1 MRSPKNR
8 ISVIVKMLIFMLSF
22 LIGASNAE
30 SQLKPDYSLDQIN
43 VIFIGPKKHPF
54 GLDMLDEFS
63 RLITE
68 SGFKNENRMM
78 SAIEMPV
85 EKASYIQI
93 FGGAPNSLLI
103 TVRIEDSET
112 ICTHSTRC
120 MYAFTTRNEIIDTKT
135 GNLVFE
141 QTIKL
146 PRASNAFGV
155 SPSYKD
161 VSVELFNKLSAHLA
175 QSFNKIKSVR

>member
-8 ISVIVKMLIFMLSF
+8 ILAILQMLIFMLSF
-22 LIGASNAE
+22 ALGECNAE
-30 SQLKPDYSLDQIN
+30 NQLKPDDSLDQIN

-54 GLDMLDEFS
+54 GLDLLEEFS

-68 SGFKNENRMM
+68 SGFKSEKRMVPPF
-78 SAIEMPV
+78 EMPL
-85 EKASYIQI
+85 EKSSYNQI
-93 FGGAPNSLLI
+93 FGGTSNNLLM

-120 MYAFTTRNEIIDTKT
+120 MYAFTTKTEIIDTKT
-135 GNLVFE
+135 GGVIFE

-155 SPSYKD
+155 SPSYKYI
-161 VSVELFNKLSAHLA
+161 SAELFNELSIHLE
-175 QSFNKIKSVR
+175 QSINKIKGIR